1 MIQFSEIQVFFMV
14 FLALC
19 GAIVLI
25 GNTVKTLI
33 PLFTPYKKLEKEQG
47 EQNKRLDKH
56 DQFFANDQ
64 AAIAELQKANTEL
77 KQVIRDNS
85 RVNLAILNHFIDGN
99 GKEEMKALRNDVQ
112 ERLLGENR

>member
-1 MIQFSEIQVFFMV
+1 MIEFTDIQIFVMV
-14 FLALC
+14 FLSVC
-19 GAIVLI
+19 GGIVLI
-25 GNTVKTLI
+25 GNAIKTLI

-99 GKEEMKALRNDVQ
+99 GKEEMKALREDVQ
-112 ERLLGENR
+112 NRLLGE